1 MIKPLLFV
9 YGSLR
14 RGAGAH
20 GRLRPVAHCL
30 GRASIAGR
38 LYDLGPYPAARP
50 ARRPGERVHGELYR
64 LTRPAA
70 LAALDHYEACDRTDP
85 QAGRYRREAAPVQWR
100 GRHVQARVYWYNR
113 PLRGARRLPGGHWW
127 RP

>member
-20 GRLRPVAHCL
+20 GRLRPVAQCL
-30 GRASIAGR
+30 GEASIPGR
-38 LYDLGPYPAARP
+38 LYDLGPYPAALP

-64 LTRPAA
+64 LTWPAA
-70 LAALDHYEACDRTDP
+70 LAALDRYEAGNRTDS
-85 QAGRYRREAAPVQWR
+85 QAGQFRRASVPVQWR
-100 GRHVQARVYWYNR
+100 GRRVPAWVYWYDR
-113 PLRGARRLPGGHWW
+113 PLRGARRLPGGHWR